1 MSDPV
6 NTSGVQQLI
15 DRLSQE
21 GVAAGQQQA
30 ETIVTDA
37 KRKADDI
44 VDSARRQAKEIL
56 QQARDEAD
64 QMQSAAKEAL
74 QLAARDTL
82 RDFSARIHSDFRHR
96 LQELVRHQLQD
107 PQLIKDMILEITRQA
122 IAGRGDGPVE
132 MLLPLEI
139 ISEPEARKRIE
150 ADDPDALTQF
160 VEALIGE
167 DLRAG
172 FTVSLGSRTHAGF
185 TVRVVD
191 DKLEIDLS
199 DEAIAEFLSLHLM
212 PRFRAIMR
220 KA

>member
-1 MSDPV
+1 MSEPDK
-6 NTSGVQQLI
+6 TSGVQQLI

-44 VDSARRQAKEIL
+44 VESARRQAKEIL

-64 QMQSAAKEAL
+64 QMQSAGKEAL

-96 LQELVRHQLQD
+96 LQVLVRHQLQD
-107 PQLIKDMILEITRQA
+107 PQLIKEMILEITRQA
-122 IAGRGDGPVE
+122 TADRGDGPVE
-132 MLLPLEI
+132 ILLPLEI

-150 ADDPDALTQF
+150 ADDPDTLTQF
-160 VEALIGE
+160 VEGLIGE

>member
-1 MSDPV
+1 MSEPDK
-6 NTSGVQQLI
+6 TSGVQQLI
-15 DRLSQE
+15 DRLSQD

-37 KRKADDI
+37 NRKADDI
-44 VDSARRQAKEIL
+44 VESARRQAKEIL
-56 QQARDEAD
+56 QQTRDEAD
-64 QMQSAAKEAL
+64 QMQSAGKEAL

-107 PQLIKDMILEITRQA
+107 PQLIKEMILEITRQA
-122 IAGRGDGPVE
+122 TADRGDGPVE
-132 MLLPLEI
+132 ILLPLEI

-150 ADDPDALTQF
+150 ADDPDTLTQF
-160 VEALIGE
+160 VEGLIGE

>member
-1 MSDPV
+1 MSEPDK
-6 NTSGVQQLI
+6 TSGVQQLI

-37 KRKADDI
+37 TRKADDI
-44 VDSARRQAKEIL
+44 VESARRQSKEIL
-56 QQARDEAD
+56 QQARDEVERL
-64 QMQSAAKEAL
+64 QSAGKEAL
-74 QLAARDTL
+74 QLAARDTM

-107 PQLIKDMILEITRQA
+107 PLLIKKMILEVTRQA
-122 IAGRGDGPVE
+122 TAGRGDGPVE
-132 MLLPLEI
+132 ILLPLEV
-139 ISEPEARKRIE
+139 ISEPEVRKQIE

-160 VEALIGE
+160 VEGLIGE

-172 FTVSLGSRTHAGF
+172 FTVSLGSRTHEGF

-220 KA
+220 KP